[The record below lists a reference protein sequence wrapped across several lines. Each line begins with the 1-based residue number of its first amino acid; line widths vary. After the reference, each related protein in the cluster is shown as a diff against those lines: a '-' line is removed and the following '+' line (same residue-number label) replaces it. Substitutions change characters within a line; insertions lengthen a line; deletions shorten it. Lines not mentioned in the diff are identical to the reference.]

1 MIREFLPCLI
11 ISICMLTAFE
21 INAQTNDWR
30 NYIEQMAEEDM
41 DDTSIENMFEEL
53 SFIEQNPFN
62 LNVVTREEL
71 ERFPLISANQANA
84 ISDFLEKNRPIYTV
98 FELRNVYI
106 LDYSTVEL
114 ILTFFYVGEMIKKK
128 QS

>member
-1 MIREFLPCLI
+1 CIV

-21 INAQTNDWR
+21 MKAQTNDWR

-41 DDTSIENMFEEL
+41 DETSIENMFEEL

-84 ISDFLEKNRPIYTV
+84 ISDFLEKNRPLYTV
-98 FELRNVYI
+98 FELRNVYM
-106 LDYSTVEL
+106 LDFATVEL
-114 ILTFFYVGEMIKKK
+114 ILPFF
-128 QS
+128 